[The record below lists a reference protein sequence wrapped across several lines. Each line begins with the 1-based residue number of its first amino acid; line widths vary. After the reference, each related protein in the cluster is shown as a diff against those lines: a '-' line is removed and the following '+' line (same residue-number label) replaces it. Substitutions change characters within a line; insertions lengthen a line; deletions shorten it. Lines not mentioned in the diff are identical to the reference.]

1 MNSTSGPPSSSRPE
15 PGAPASS
22 RPDSDKRGAP
32 QLSVVAPMYNESEN
46 LPQFFERVE
55 RAVAP
60 LNMTYEIVCIN
71 DGSRDD
77 TLEKLR
83 EQRARNPAIKIVNL
97 SRNFGKD
104 IALSAG
110 IDHARGDAVVP
121 IDSDLQDPP
130 ELIAEFVAK
139 WREGYD
145 VVYGTRRSRQGEG
158 LFKRASAGLFYR
170 LIGRMT
176 HIDIPRDTG
185 DFRLMDRRVVNAVG
199 RLPERSRF
207 MKGLFAWVGYRQTA
221 VLYDR
226 EPRHKGRTK
235 WNYWR
240 LWNFAI
246 DGITSFSSFP
256 LKIWSY
262 IGVAIAF
269 IAFLY
274 AFVRIVGHFFGVF
287 ELMRGYDSMLV
298 TILFLGGIQ
307 LISLGVIGEYLAR
320 IYIEVKGRPLYL
332 VRELEGFESG
342 MESRK

>member
-1 MNSTSGPPSSSRPE
+1 MTPPAASPSPS
-15 PGAPASS
+15 PA
-22 RPDSDKRGAP
+22 RP
-32 QLSVVAPMYNESEN
+32 QLSVVAPMFNESEC
-46 LPQFFERVE
+46 LVHFFERLE
-55 RAVAP
+55 AAIKP
-60 LNMTYEIVCIN
+60 LGLTYEIVCVN
-71 DGSRDD
+71 DGSRDN
-77 TLEKLR
+77 TLALLR
-83 EQRARNPAIKIVNL
+83 EHRAKNPAIKVVNL

-121 IDSDLQDPP
+121 IDGDLQDPP

-139 WREGYD
+139 WREGFD
-145 VVYGTRRSRQGEG
+145 VVYGTRRTRQGEG
-158 LFKRASAGLFYR
+158 WFKRMSATLFYR
-170 LIGRMT
+170 VIASMT
-176 HIDIPRDTG
+176 AIDIPRNTG
-185 DFRLMDRRVVNAVG
+185 DFRLMDRRVVDAIG

-207 MKGLFAWVGYRQTA
+207 MKGLFAWVGFRQTA

-226 EPRHKGRTK
+226 QPRHLGTTK

-262 IGVAIAF
+262 LGCF
-269 IAFLY
+269 IALVSIVY
-274 AFVRIVGHFFGVF
+274 GIVRIIRHFIIGIDVP
-287 ELMRGYDSMLV
+287 GYDSLLV
-298 TILFLGGIQ
+298 AILFLGGVQ

-332 VRELEGFESG
+332 VRDLDGFE
-342 MESRK
+342 

>member
-1 MNSTSGPPSSSRPE
+1 MNPT
-15 PGAPASS
+15 PGHSASH
-22 RPDSDKRGAP
+22 P
-32 QLSVVAPMYNESEN
+32 QLSVVAPMFNESEC
-46 LPQFFERVE
+46 LSHFFERVE
-55 RAVAP
+55 KALAP
-60 LNMTYEIVCIN
+60 IGLSYEIVCVN

-77 TLEKLR
+77 TLALLR
-83 EQRARNPAIKIVNL
+83 QNRTRNPAIKIVNL

-104 IALSAG
+104 VALSAG

-130 ELIAEFVAK
+130 ELIADFVAK
-139 WREGYD
+139 WREGFD
-145 VVYGTRRSRQGEG
+145 VVYGTRRTRQGEG
-158 LFKRASAGLFYR
+158 WFKRASANCFYHV
-170 LIGRMT
+170 IASMT
-176 HIDIPRDTG
+176 AIEIPHNTG
-185 DFRLMDRRVVNAVG
+185 DFRLMDRRVVDAIG

-207 MKGLFAWVGYRQTA
+207 MKGLFAWVGFRQTA
-221 VLYDR
+221 VHYDR
-226 EPRHKGRTK
+226 QPRHKGATK

-262 IGVAIAF
+262 VGVSIACVAIV
-269 IAFLY
+269 Y
-274 AFVRIVGHFFGVF
+274 ALVRIVGHFLGFF
-287 ELMRGYDSMLV
+287 NQQQGYDSTLV

-332 VRELEGFESG
+332 VRDLDGFE
-342 MESRK
+342 

>member
-1 MNSTSGPPSSSRPE
+1 MNPTPDASTSR
-15 PGAPASS
+15 
-22 RPDSDKRGAP
+22 P
-32 QLSVVAPMYNESEN
+32 QLSVVAPMFNESEC
-46 LPQFFERVE
+46 LDFFFERLE
-55 RAVAP
+55 KALAP
-60 LNMTYEIVCIN
+60 LALRYEIVCVN

-77 TLEKLR
+77 TLARLR
-83 EQRARNPAIKIVNL
+83 AHRSRNPAIKIVNL

-130 ELIAEFVAK
+130 ELIAAFVAK
-139 WREGYD
+139 WREGFD
-145 VVYGTRRSRQGEG
+145 VVYGTRRTRQGEG
-158 LFKRASAGLFYR
+158 WFKRTSAAMFYR
-170 LIGRMT
+170 VIASMT
-176 HIDIPRDTG
+176 AIDIPRNTG
-185 DFRLMDRRVVNAVG
+185 DFRLMDRRVVDAIG

-207 MKGLFAWVGYRQTA
+207 MKGLFAWVGFRQTA

-226 EPRHKGRTK
+226 QPRHKGATK

-240 LWNFAI
+240 LWNFAL

-262 IGVAIAF
+262 LGVAIAF
-269 IAFLY
+269 GAFVY
-274 AFVRIVGHFFGVF
+274 ALVRIVGHFFKLF
-287 ELMRGYDSMLV
+287 NDQPGYDSTLI

-332 VRELEGFESG
+332 VRDLDGFE
-342 MESRK
+342 